1 MAFNVGTLLHKNERV
16 NTTHEKVTTHSIPS
30 NTKDLNVN
38 ELETL
43 LNLIKNAT
51 FIGKDIE
58 AVYNIVV
65 KLQNQYLDQTK

>member
-16 NTTHEKVTTHSIPS
+16 NTTHEKVTTHSISS
-30 NTKDLNVN
+30 NAKDLNVN